1 MQKYYTLNVQINEP
15 QKEFLMAQLAE
26 LNFDTFLET
35 EEGFEASIPELDLDQ
50 TELNELLAQYQ
61 IAKPQYELNLVE
73 QQNWNATWE
82 SSFEPVCIG
91 NKLRIRAPF
100 HIADPSFEM
109 ELIIQPKTSF
119 GTGHHET
126 TEQILSLML
135 GTAMQNKQVFDFGSG
150 TGILAILASKLGAS
164 SILANDIDDWAAEN
178 ILENTALNEVS
189 NVQFIHGDL
198 AKIGEGKFD
207 IILANINRNVLAA
220 SMKLLAEKLN
230 KDGVLF
236 ISGFYESDL
245 DYLQPFISQAQL
257 IVLEKASKNNWCA
270 AKLGLSF

>member
-1 MQKYYTLNVQINEP
+1 MQKYYTLNVKVNEP
-15 QKEFLMAQLAE
+15 QKEFLMAELAE
-26 LNFDTFLET
+26 INFDTFLET
-35 EEGFEASIPELDLDQ
+35 EEGFEASISENELDANS
-50 TELNELLAQYQ
+50 LNQLLNQYQ
-61 IAKPQYELNLVE
+61 ITKNLFELNLVE

-82 SSFEPVCIG
+82 SSFEPVCIEK
-91 NKLRIRAPF
+91 KLRIRAPF
-100 HIADPSFEM
+100 HTPDPSFEM

-135 GTAMQNKQVFDFGSG
+135 GTSMHNKRVFDFGSG
-150 TGILAILASKLGAS
+150 TGILAILASKMGAN

-178 ILENTALNEVS
+178 IHENTTLNEVS

-198 AKIGEGKFD
+198 EKIGAEKFD

-220 SMKLLAEKLN
+220 SMKLLAEKMN
-230 KDGVLF
+230 KGGLLF

-270 AKLGLSF
+270 VRLGLS

>member
-1 MQKYYTLNVQINEP
+1 
-15 QKEFLMAQLAE
+15 MAELAE

-35 EEGFEASIPELDLDQ
+35 EEGFEASIQENELDQ
-50 TELNELLAQYQ
+50 TALIELLAQYQ
-61 IAKPQYELNLVE
+61 ITKPQYELNLVE
-73 QQNWNATWE
+73 QQNWNTTWE
-82 SSFEPVCIG
+82 SSFEPVYIE
-91 NKLRIRAPF
+91 NTLRIRAPF

-126 TEQILSLML
+126 TEQILKLML
-135 GTAMQNKQVFDFGSG
+135 GTSMQHKRVFDFGSG
-150 TGILAILASKLGAS
+150 TGILAILASKLGAN

-198 AKIGEGKFD
+198 AKIGEEKFD

-220 SMKLLAEKLN
+220 SMKSLSEKLN
-230 KDGVLF
+230 AGGLVF
-236 ISGFYESDL
+236 ISGFYETDL
-245 DYLQPFISQAQL
+245 TYLQPFISQAQL

>member
-1 MQKYYTLNVQINEP
+1 MQKYYTLTVQINES
-15 QKEFLMAQLAE
+15 QKELFMAELAE

-35 EEGFEASIPELDLDQ
+35 DEGFEASILENELDQ
-50 TELNELLAQYQ
+50 TALNKLLAQYQ
-61 IAKPQYELNLVE
+61 ITKPQYELNLVE

-91 NKLRIRAPF
+91 NKFRIRAPF

-126 TEQILSLML
+126 TEQILLLML
-135 GTAMQNKQVFDFGSG
+135 GTVMQNKQVFDFGSG

-178 ILENTALNEVS
+178 ILENTALNDVN

-230 KDGVLF
+230 KGGVLF
-236 ISGFYESDL
+236 ISGFYEADL
-245 DYLQPFISQAQL
+245 VYLHPFISQAQL